1 MRYLPPSAEGE
12 MAQIDA
18 ISKAE
23 AVKQQSRQLRGHI
36 ARDLPDTATPFDKEG
51 YALLKFHGIY
61 QGYDRDSA
69 TELKQRGESKVWQFM
84 VRVRIPGGR
93 LTAEQ
98 YLGLDAI
105 AENWADGSLRITTRQ
120 SIQFH
125 GVVKT
130 GLKAAIN
137 EVNHS
142 LLTTLAACGDVVRTV
157 TAVPAPI
164 RDPVHDRLE
173 ADARRLS
180 THLLPQ
186 TGAYHEIWVDG
197 EKWQDEAASEAAP
210 DPLYGER
217 YLPRKFKIGLAIPE
231 DNTIDVLTNDLAIV
245 PLWNGERLAGY
256 DFLLGGGHGMTHN
269 MPKTYPRLA
278 TPVAFV
284 MPDDLLDAAAA
295 VVKLH
300 RDWGDRGNRR
310 HARLKYVIAEH
321 SEAWARERL
330 AEYLGKPL
338 EPCRP
343 LPPLAVPDHLG
354 WHEQGDGKLYLGV
367 PVASGRIVD
376 GAGRRLRTALREIVA
391 RFRCDPI
398 LMPSQDIIL
407 SEIRP
412 EDRDAIAAI
421 LRAHDVR
428 LAEDMQPAE
437 RWALA
442 CPALPTCGLALT
454 EAERVQGD
462 IVAAIEKRLARYGL
476 AGERLSIRIT
486 GCPNGCARPYTGD
499 IGIVGRMPGY
509 YALFVGG
516 DFEGTRLNAALV
528 DKVALD
534 AIGDTLDP
542 LFALFA
548 ADRIA
553 GEGFGDFCHRV
564 GLPALQQALTQQNG
578 ARRHAA
584 D

>member
-1 MRYLPPSAEGE
+1 
-12 MAQIDA
+12 MAQIDT

-36 ARDLPDTATPFDKEG
+36 ARDLADTSVPFDKEG
-51 YALLKFHGIY
+51 YSLLKFHGVY

-69 TELKQRGESKVWQFM
+69 TALKQRGEDKLWQFM

-105 AENWADGSLRITTRQ
+105 ASRWADGSLRITTRQ

-125 GVVKT
+125 GVVKS
-130 GLKAAIN
+130 GLKAAIA
-137 EVNHS
+137 EVDGA

-157 TAVPAPI
+157 TTVPAPI
-164 RDPVHDRLE
+164 RDPAHDRLE

-186 TGAYHEIWVDG
+186 TDAYHEIWVDG
-197 EKWQDEAASEAAP
+197 EKWQDEAAPAEQP

-245 PLWNGERLAGY
+245 PIYEGERLAGY

-278 TPVAFV
+278 SPVAFIG
-284 MPDDLLDAAAA
+284 PEDLVEAAAA
-295 VVKLH
+295 VVRLH
-300 RDWGDRGNRR
+300 RDHGDRGNRR
-310 HARLKYVIAEH
+310 HARLKYVIAENG
-321 SEAWARERL
+321 EDWARERL
-330 AEYLGKPL
+330 EEYLGKKL
-338 EPCRP
+338 APCRP
-343 LPPLAVPDHLG
+343 LPPFTVPDHLG
-354 WHEQGDGKLYLGV
+354 WHEQGDGQLYLGI

-376 GAGRRLRTALREIVA
+376 NESSQIRTALREIVA
-391 RFRCDPI
+391 RFGVDPI

-412 EDRDAIAAI
+412 QDREAITAL
-421 LRAHDVR
+421 LREQGVR
-428 LAEDMQPAE
+428 LAEDISPAE

-454 EAERVQGD
+454 EAERVRDD
-462 IVAAIEKRLARYGL
+462 IVGAIEQRLARYGL
-476 AGERLSIRIT
+476 ERERLSIRIT

-516 DFEGTRLNAALV
+516 DFEGTRLNTPIE
-528 DKVALD
+528 DKVALG
-534 AIGDTLDP
+534 AIGDALDP
-542 LFALFA
+542 LFALYA
-548 ADRIA
+548 TDRLT
-553 GEGFGDFCHRV
+553 GEGFGDFCHRL
-564 GLPALQQALTQQNG
+564 GSPALRQAL
-578 ARRHAA
+578 ARDSKARAHAA